1 MDLWSSINSCSES
14 AGKVEKKDIY
24 EQEIL
29 LQSQSHPLKV
39 SAFLPSN
46 RGSVIGH
53 LLTFSKAV
61 IPRFGDFTEVLLLS
75 VGTLLRSRIFNSV
88 GLV

>member
-1 MDLWSSINSCSES
+1 MVFYQSLAQSQQD
-14 AGKVEKKDIY
+14 KVGKKDMY

-29 LQSQSHPLKV
+29 LQSQSHPSKV

-46 RGSVIGH
+46 RGSVVSR

-61 IPRFGDFTEVLLLS
+61 IPRFGDFTEVLLLR
-75 VGTLLRSRIFNSV
+75 VGTHLRSMIFNSV